1 MAHPHEYIGTGA
13 NPPAGTA
20 GESYE
25 ESWQANPF
33 TALTAT
39 DGVPGTVL
47 LVPGQA
53 SVVEVNNWH
62 RYITDDGVD
71 DNSDPL
77 LPVAGLRH
85 TVQSFTANPQPHVE
99 YGRVSNN

>member
-33 TALTAT
+33 SALTAT
-39 DGVPGTVL
+39 DGEPGTVL
-47 LVPGQA
+47 IVPGQA
-53 SVVEVNNWH
+53 SVVEVNNYH
-62 RYITDDGVD
+62 RYITDDGVTVGLT
-71 DNSDPL
+71 P
-77 LPVAGLRH
+77 GLRH

>member
-39 DGVPGTVL
+39 DGEPGTVL

-62 RYITDDGVD
+62 RYITDDGVTVGLT
-71 DNSDPL
+71 P
-77 LPVAGLRH
+77 GLRH
-85 TVQSFTANPQPHVE
+85 TVKSFTANPQPHVE

>member
-20 GESYE
+20 GTSYE

-39 DGVPGTVL
+39 DGQPGTVL
-47 LVPGQA
+47 IVPGQP
-53 SVVEVNNWH
+53 SVVEVNNYH
-62 RYITDDGVD
+62 RYITDDGA
-71 DNSDPL
+71 
-77 LPVAGLRH
+77 PVGLKH
-85 TVQSFTANPQPHVE
+85 TIQSFTANPQPHVE